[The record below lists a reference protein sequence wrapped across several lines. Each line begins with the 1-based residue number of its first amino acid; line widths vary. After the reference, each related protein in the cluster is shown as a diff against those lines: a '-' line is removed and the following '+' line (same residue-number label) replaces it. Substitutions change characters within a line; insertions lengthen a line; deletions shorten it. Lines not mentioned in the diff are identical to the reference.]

1 MLAEIVESAGYAMV
15 PDVLRVDHI
24 CGLIE
29 ALGGDVEAS
38 VGRGGRRNLLDEP
51 IVRQLANSTEIRNLV
66 EPILGEKAFVVRGIL
81 FDKTEGA
88 NWKVPWHQD
97 VTIAIKDRVD
107 IDGFGPWS
115 IKQGVQHVQPPAY
128 VLQKMLSVRIHLDD
142 CPAMNGALRVIPGSH
157 MEGKLDE
164 SIIADKVQGR
174 EAVTCEISAGGALVM
189 RPLLLHSS
197 SASEV
202 PQHRRVVHLD
212 YANVSL
218 PDGLS
223 WFENNTESV

>member
-38 VGRGGRRNLLDEP
+38 VGRGGRRNLLAGP

>member
-1 MLAEIVESAGYAMV
+1 M
-15 PDVLRVDHI
+15 
-24 CGLIE
+24 
-29 ALGGDVEAS
+29 
-38 VGRGGRRNLLDEP
+38 
-51 IVRQLANSTEIRNLV
+51 RQLANSTEIRNLV

-128 VLQKMLSVRIHLDD
+128 VLQKMLSVRIHLDN

>member
-66 EPILGEKAFVVRGIL
+66 EPILGEKAFLVRGIL

-142 CPAMNGALRVIPGSH
+142 CPAMKALCEEFRVRIW
-157 MEGKLDE
+157 
-164 SIIADKVQGR
+164 KVNWTNR
-174 EAVTCEISAGGALVM
+174 
-189 RPLLLHSS
+189 
-197 SASEV
+197 
-202 PQHRRVVHLD
+202 
-212 YANVSL
+212 
-218 PDGLS
+218 
-223 WFENNTESV
+223 